1 MITDISLGQLRNFE
15 GTKALVI
22 PCKSAMIMIY
32 FWLSKKLTPIDLI
45 FQAGYELLKFGLDV
59 NLDVFFF
66 AEKTHLPHKFDYQ
79 VDIFGPICH
88 VLVII

>member
-32 FWLSKKLTPIDLI
+32 FWLSKKLTP
-45 FQAGYELLKFGLDV
+45 QFGMRT
-59 NLDVFFF
+59 
-66 AEKTHLPHKFDYQ
+66 EE
-79 VDIFGPICH
+79 
-88 VLVII
+88 